1 MKKYYK
7 ISIFLFTL
15 LLISLFLVILQ
26 GIHKYFIIKELD
38 LIDRYG
44 SNTYCVITGPSSGQ
58 GRLLAE
64 KFAKRGFNLLLIGS
78 KNIEKVKIE
87 IQNSYPN
94 CVVEIIIKDFRRAS
108 ESGFFKDIEEK
119 FLELDTKI
127 SILINNIGYRTGWAP
142 YDKMDPK
149 LIVETIS
156 AKAVVQSYL
165 CRLIIPLFLK
175 RKEQNLKSCLINI
188 SAQCINPNFLF
199 GFSNEITVPYM
210 SVYEATNAYA
220 FYHSQSLYKE
230 YKDEFDILN
239 ITPGAVI
246 TSNTGFLKGT
256 IFNVD
261 SDRFT
266 NNIIKFMG
274 NVQGSTCAYV
284 GHAISGYLINLF
296 PPAKD
301 KILKKVGLT
310 ISEDYMKNKKRI
322 EDKYNLL

>member
-15 LLISLFLVILQ
+15 LVISLFIVILQ
-26 GIHKYFIIKELD
+26 GIHKYYIVKELD

-78 KNIEKVKIE
+78 KKLIKVKTE

-94 CVVEIIIKDFRRAS
+94 CVVEIIIKDFRKAS
-108 ESGFFKDIEEK
+108 EPDFFNDIKEK
-119 FLELDTKI
+119 ISELDTRI
-127 SILINNIGYRTGWAP
+127 SILINNIGYRTGWKP

-165 CRLIIPLFLK
+165 CRLIIPVFLK
-175 RKEQNLKSCLINI
+175 RKQKQINSCLINI

-199 GFSNEITVPYM
+199 GFSNEISVPFM

-220 FYHSQSLYKE
+220 FYHSQSIYKE
-230 YKDEFDILN
+230 YKNEFDILN

-246 TSNTGFLKGT
+246 TSNTGFLKST

-266 NNIIKFMG
+266 DNIIKFMG

-284 GHAISGYLINLF
+284 GHAMSGYLINLF

-301 KILKKVGLT
+301 KILENVGSI

-322 EDKYNLL
+322 EEKYN

>member
-15 LLISLFLVILQ
+15 LLISLIIVTLQ
-26 GIHKYFIIKELD
+26 GIHKYYIIKEKD
-38 LIDRYG
+38 LQERYG
-44 SNTYCVITGPSSGQ
+44 QSTYCVITGPSSGQ

-78 KNIEKVKIE
+78 KNLIKVKTD
-87 IQNSYPN
+87 IQNLYPN
-94 CVVEIIIKDFRRAS
+94 CVVEIIIKDFRKAS
-108 ESGFFKDIEEK
+108 EPEFFNDIEEK
-119 FLELDTKI
+119 INELDTNI
-127 SILINNIGYRTGWAP
+127 SILINNIGYRTGWKP

-149 LIVETIS
+149 LIVNTIS

-165 CRLIIPLFLK
+165 CRLIIPVFLK
-175 RKEQNLKSCLINI
+175 RKEEQINSCLINI

-199 GFSNEITVPYM
+199 GFANEISVPFM

-220 FYHSQSLYKE
+220 FYHSQSIYKE
-230 YKDEFDILN
+230 YKNQFDILN
-239 ITPGAVI
+239 VTPGAVI

-261 SDRFT
+261 SDTFT
-266 NNIIKFMG
+266 DNIIKFMG
-274 NVQGSTCAYV
+274 NIQGATCAYV

-301 KILKKVGLT
+301 KILKNVGLT
-310 ISEDYMKNKKRI
+310 ISTDYMKNKKII
-322 EDKYNLL
+322 EEKYD